1 MEIISQ
7 QRLTGVNRWFRD
19 RTLAAVVAGLP
30 EEPVPPPLLRTLVEA
45 LDRLPIAAHQAGA
58 GERMQRNQPPGAA
71 WGRWL
76 IELAAELQFLSG
88 EVIGARAERK
98 MLSSGVV
105 QMALECQEFT
115 LAEACLA
122 AAVRICDRLRC
133 GEPLDLAKS
142 YDDLTVCA
150 YDACLGGATGPIVA
164 AAGRRGIPAYRLDSE
179 SLVQLGDGVH
189 QRRIC
194 TAMTSRTSQIAVHVS
209 TDKQLVSQQWA
220 RIGIPIAAG
229 RLVHDEAEAVQAAR
243 EVGWPVVVKP
253 ADADYGRGVSLSL
266 RTAEQVRAAYRR
278 AWTFSA
284 SGRVIVQRYLR
295 GASHRLLVVE
305 GRLAAAVRRDPIGV
319 FGDGRR
325 SVRELVEQANRDGRW
340 GPERRLS
347 LGDNERTLL
356 AEAGFTPETVL
367 APGVKVSLSHDV
379 LEIYSNV
386 TERVHRDTRDLASD
400 AARVIGLDVAGLDVI
415 ALDISRPL
423 AEQGGGFL
431 EINAQPAIAIHR
443 APHCDRPQA
452 VGDAIVTSLFPPPA
466 RGRVPLVVV
475 LGGPWADEV
484 VQLTAELL
492 RRDGRQVATSTPD
505 QTRWNHRPLVP
516 GSSSPADRLSTMMLH
531 PRTEAAVIRVTL
543 AEVLQSGLGTDR
555 CHVLVFADDP
565 NGARGGDAEE
575 WTALLRRL
583 VRAARRFVVN
593 LDEPYWAECAA
604 VSMPTTVLVSSE
616 PAHPRLLQH
625 LATGRVAT
633 FLQGME
639 ILVRVGEVELARFPT
654 VGSSFAGGVAPSLGA
669 QSLAAATVFA
679 LGLVSGE
686 RRQEPF
692 KMAKGS

>member
-30 EEPVPPPLLRTLVEA
+30 EEPVSPSLPRPLVEA
-45 LDRLPIAAHQAGA
+45 LDQLTVPTHQTGA
-58 GERMQRNQPPGAA
+58 GERMQRNLPPGAG

-88 EVIGARAERK
+88 EVIGARTERTPP
-98 MLSSGVV
+98 SSNVV
-105 QMALECQEFT
+105 QVALECQEFT
-115 LAEACLA
+115 LVESCLA

-142 YDDLTVCA
+142 YDDLATCA

-164 AAGRRGIPAYRLDSE
+164 AARRRGIPAYRLDSE

-209 TDKQLVSQQWA
+209 TDKYLVSQQWA
-220 RIGIPIAAG
+220 RIGIPVAAD
-229 RLVHDEAEAVQAAR
+229 RLVHDEAGAVRAAL
-243 EVGWPVVVKP
+243 EVGWPVAVKP
-253 ADADYGRGVSLSL
+253 ADADYGRGVSLHL
-266 RTAEQVRAAYRR
+266 RTTEQVRAAYQKAR
-278 AWTFSA
+278 ACSA
-284 SGRVIVQRYLR
+284 SGRVFVQQYLR
-295 GASHRLLVVE
+295 GASYRLLVVE

-319 FGDGRR
+319 VGDGRR
-325 SVRELVEQANRDGRW
+325 NVRELVEQANRDARW
-340 GPERRLS
+340 GPDRRLS
-347 LGDNERTLL
+347 LGDDEQAFL
-356 AEAGFTPETVL
+356 AEVGFTPETVL
-367 APGVKVSLSHDV
+367 AAGVKVPLSHDV

-386 TERVHRDTRDLASD
+386 TERVHRDTRDLAFD

-466 RGRVPLVVV
+466 RGRVPLVVI
-475 LGGPWADEV
+475 LGGQWADEV
-484 VQLTAELL
+484 VQRTAELL
-492 RRDGRQVATSTPD
+492 RRGGRQVATSTPD
-505 QTRWNHRPLVP
+505 QTRWNHRPLIP
-516 GSSSPADRLSTMMLH
+516 DFSSPADRLSTMMLH
-531 PRTEAAVIRVTL
+531 PRTEAAVIRVML

-555 CHVLVFADDP
+555 CHVLVFADGP
-565 NGARGGDAEE
+565 NDTRDGDAEE
-575 WTALLRRL
+575 WRALLGQL
-583 VRAARRFVVN
+583 VRAAPRCLVN
-593 LDEPYWAECAA
+593 LDEPYWAECIA

-616 PAHPRLLQH
+616 PVHPRLLQH
-625 LATGRVAT
+625 LATGRVAA
-633 FLQGME
+633 FPQGRE
-639 ILVRVGEVELARFPT
+639 ILVRAGEVELGRFPA
-654 VGSSFAGGVAPSLGA
+654 VAGSHMGTALSPGA
-669 QSLAAATVFA
+669 QALAAAAVFA
-679 LGLVSGE
+679 LEV
-686 RRQEPF
+686 
-692 KMAKGS
+692 